1 MNIPPP
7 TLPTFTISEDD
18 SNTYHLGEAA
28 ASDDQYSSDE
38 GDCFDNFT
46 IAQFIA
52 IHVNL
57 IAIVEL
63 MVNSYLKLF

>member
-38 GDCFDNFT
+38 GDCFGNFYYCT
-46 IAQFIA
+46 VHSYTCISILHSNFI
-52 IHVNL
+52 
-57 IAIVEL
+57 
-63 MVNSYLKLF
+63 